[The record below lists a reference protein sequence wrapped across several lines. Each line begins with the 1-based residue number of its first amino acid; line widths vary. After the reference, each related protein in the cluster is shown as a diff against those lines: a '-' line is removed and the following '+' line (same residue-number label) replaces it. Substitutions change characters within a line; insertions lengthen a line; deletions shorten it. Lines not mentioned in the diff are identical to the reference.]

1 MLNAAAGSRSAAP
14 ADNGFLIRGECPMPV
29 LRLAVVLLMA
39 LVFGILMSRLVGF
52 DIDPLE
58 TRSTALTLCD
68 SAGRR
73 PCP

>member
-1 MLNAAAGSRSAAP
+1 
-14 ADNGFLIRGECPMPV
+14 MPV